1 MNIPGNKK
9 VVFITG
15 SVWTGSRSAPRNML
29 VKDGFIRPTW
39 FTTAR
44 RITDAHYR
52 VISETGFH
60 LAQAEDKLLA
70 HIEYGGGFMGI
81 TKDDFE
87 SCLAAAENGTLVVGP
102 PEMAAQ
108 VAARIPQTTIFAFK
122 DILME
127 LSDYLEEADQK
138 GQLQRIDIDVL
149 KPGAW
154 SGVYEVMRESLGLP
168 DKK

>member
-15 SVWTGSRSAPRNML
+15 SVWTGSRSAPRKML

-44 RITDAHYR
+44 RMTDARFR
-52 VISETGFH
+52 VISEAEFH
-60 LAQAEDKLLA
+60 LAQAEDKLLS
-70 HIEYGGGFMGI
+70 HVKYGGGFMGI
-81 TKDDFE
+81 MKDDFE
-87 SCLAAAENGTLVVGP
+87 SCMAESENGALVVGP

-108 VAARIPQTTIFAFK
+108 VAAQIPRTIIFTFK
-122 DILME
+122 DMLME
-127 LSDYLEEADQK
+127 ISDYLEEADQK

-154 SGVYEVMRESLGLP
+154 AGVYNIMRELLV
-168 DKK
+168 